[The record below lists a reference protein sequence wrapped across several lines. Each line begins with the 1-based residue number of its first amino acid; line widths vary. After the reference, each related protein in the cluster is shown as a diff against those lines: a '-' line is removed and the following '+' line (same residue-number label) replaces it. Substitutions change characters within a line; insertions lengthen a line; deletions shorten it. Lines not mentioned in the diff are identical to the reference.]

1 MNFALFGATGRTGG
15 LILKLAL
22 SGGHQVSVLVRDAYK
37 VMQPQNGLRIVQ
49 GNAREARDVE
59 ATLRGVDAVISA
71 LGGGGDTL
79 TLFGR
84 NAITVMERTAV
95 RRIVSLVGAS
105 IAVPGDPQ
113 TIKMSMLRLITHTIA
128 GDTLKDGKCHA
139 TILAASALDYTL
151 VRPPRLIDRPAS
163 GRIEHNLSLNL
174 GPASSISRA
183 DLAAFMLD
191 VAVTSK
197 YIRAAPMVAGLR

>member
-1 MNFALFGATGRTGG
+1 MKFALLGATGRTGG

-22 SGGHQVSVLVRDAYK
+22 SGGHQVAVLVRDAYK
-37 VMQPQNGLRIVQ
+37 LMEPQYGLRIVQ
-49 GNAREARDVE
+49 GNALDARAVAE
-59 ATLRGVDAVISA
+59 TLQGVDAVICA
-71 LGGGGDTL
+71 LGGGEDTL

-84 NAITVMERTAV
+84 NAITAMERTGV
-95 RRIVSLVGAS
+95 RRIVSLIGAS
-105 IAVPGDPQ
+105 IFVPGDTQ

-128 GDTLKDGKCHA
+128 GDTLKDGKGHA
-139 TILAASALDYTL
+139 TILAASGLDYTL
-151 VRPPRLIDRPAS
+151 VRPPRLTDRPAS

-183 DLAAFMLD
+183 DLAAIMLD
-191 VAVTSK
+191 VGVTGK